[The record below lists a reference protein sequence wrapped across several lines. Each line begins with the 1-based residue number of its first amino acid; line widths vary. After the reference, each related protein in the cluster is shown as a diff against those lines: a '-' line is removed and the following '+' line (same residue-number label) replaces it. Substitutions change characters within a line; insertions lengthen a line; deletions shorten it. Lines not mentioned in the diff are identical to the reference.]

1 MEMNSKDIKMNV
13 LPNELDMKA
22 QEAAT
27 AIFEMEQ
34 LLANVQDTVNRTEYY
49 WNGEAAELNRK
60 VFLEQ
65 KEDMEEILTRLK
77 EYPATLRKVANI
89 YRETEERPKAEPW
102 SSLLLVN
109 KVNIG

>member
-22 QEAAT
+22 QEATT

-49 WNGEAAELNRK
+49 WNGEAAEINRK

-65 KEDMEEILTRLK
+65 KEDMEAILSRLK
-77 EYPATLRKVANI
+77 EYPETLRKVANI
-89 YRETEERPKAEPW
+89 YRETEEKPKAEPW
-102 SSLLLVN
+102 SSNL
-109 KVNIG
+109 IE

>member
-89 YRETEERPKAEPW
+89 YRETEERPKAVPW
-102 SSLLLVN
+102 SSNL
-109 KVNIG
+109 ID

>member
-1 MEMNSKDIKMNV
+1 MEMNSKAIKMNV

-22 QEAAT
+22 QEATT

-89 YRETEERPKAEPW
+89 YRETEEKPKAVPW
-102 SSLLLVN
+102 SSNL
-109 KVNIG
+109 ID

>member
-22 QEAAT
+22 QEATT

-77 EYPATLRKVANI
+77 EYPGQHSGKLRIFTVKQKRDQRQRRGPVI
-89 YRETEERPKAEPW
+89 
-102 SSLLLVN
+102 
-109 KVNIG
+109 

>member
-1 MEMNSKDIKMNV
+1 MEINSKDIKMNV
-13 LPNELDMKA
+13 LPNELDIKA

-49 WNGEAAELNRK
+49 WNGEAAEINRK

-65 KEDMEEILTRLK
+65 KEDMEAILSRLK
-77 EYPATLRKVANI
+77 EYPETLRKVANI
-89 YRETEERPKAEPW
+89 YREIEEKPKAEPW
-102 SSLLLVN
+102 SSNL
-109 KVNIG
+109 IE

>member
-22 QEAAT
+22 QEATT

-89 YRETEERPKAEPW
+89 YRETEEKPKAVPW
-102 SSLLLVN
+102 SSNL
-109 KVNIG
+109 ID

>member
-22 QEAAT
+22 QEATT

-34 LLANVQDTVNRTEYY
+34 LLANVQDTVSRTEYY

-89 YRETEERPKAEPW
+89 YRETEEKPKAVPW
-102 SSLLLVN
+102 SSNL
-109 KVNIG
+109 ID

>member
-1 MEMNSKDIKMNV
+1 MEMNSKNIKMNV

-89 YRETEERPKAEPW
+89 YRETEEKPKVVPW
-102 SSLLLVN
+102 SSNL
-109 KVNIG
+109 ID

>member
-22 QEAAT
+22 QEATT

-89 YRETEERPKAEPW
+89 YRETEAKGSA
-102 SSLLLVN
+102 V
-109 KVNIG
+109 VQ

>member
-27 AIFEMEQ
+27 AIFEIEQ

-89 YRETEERPKAEPW
+89 YRETEEKPKAVPW
-102 SSLLLVN
+102 SSNL
-109 KVNIG
+109 ID

>member
-1 MEMNSKDIKMNV
+1 MEINSKDIKMNV
-13 LPNELDMKA
+13 LPNELDIKA

-49 WNGEAAELNRK
+49 WNGEAAEINRK

-65 KEDMEEILTRLK
+65 KEDMEAILSRLK
-77 EYPATLRKVANI
+77 EYPERLRKVANI
-89 YRETEERPKAEPW
+89 YRETEEKPKAEPW
-102 SSLLLVN
+102 SSNL
-109 KVNIG
+109 IE

>member
-1 MEMNSKDIKMNV
+1 MNSKDIKMNV

-89 YRETEERPKAEPW
+89 YRETEEKPKAVPW
-102 SSLLLVN
+102 SSNL
-109 KVNIG
+109 ID

>member
-13 LPNELDMKA
+13 LPNELDIKA

-65 KEDMEEILTRLK
+65 KDDMEEILTRLK
-77 EYPATLRKVANI
+77 EYPETLRKVANI
-89 YRETEERPKAEPW
+89 YRETEEKPKAVPW
-102 SSLLLVN
+102 SSNL
-109 KVNIG
+109 ID

>member
-22 QEAAT
+22 QEAKT

-89 YRETEERPKAEPW
+89 YRETEEKPKAAPW
-102 SSLLLVN
+102 SSNL
-109 KVNIG
+109 ID

>member
-1 MEMNSKDIKMNV
+1 MEMNIKNIKMNV

-22 QEAAT
+22 QEATT

-89 YRETEERPKAEPW
+89 YRETEEKPKAVPW
-102 SSLLLVN
+102 SSNL
-109 KVNIG
+109 ID

>member
-22 QEAAT
+22 QEATT

-60 VFLEQ
+60 VFLDQ

-89 YRETEERPKAEPW
+89 YRETEEKPKAVPW
-102 SSLLLVN
+102 SSNL
-109 KVNIG
+109 ID

>member
-22 QEAAT
+22 QEATT

-60 VFLEQ
+60 VLLEQ

-89 YRETEERPKAEPW
+89 YRETEEKPKAVPW
-102 SSLLLVN
+102 SSNL
-109 KVNIG
+109 ID

>member
-1 MEMNSKDIKMNV
+1 MEMSSKNIKMNV
-13 LPNELDMKA
+13 LPNELDVKA

-89 YRETEERPKAEPW
+89 YRETEEKPKAVPW
-102 SSLLLVN
+102 SSNL
-109 KVNIG
+109 ID

>member
-89 YRETEERPKAEPW
+89 YRETEEKPKAVPW
-102 SSLLLVN
+102 SSNL
-109 KVNIG
+109 ID

>member
-1 MEMNSKDIKMNV
+1 
-13 LPNELDMKA
+13 
-22 QEAAT
+22 
-27 AIFEMEQ
+27 MEQ

-89 YRETEERPKAEPW
+89 YRETEEKPKAVPW
-102 SSLLLVN
+102 SSNL
-109 KVNIG
+109 ID

>member
-1 MEMNSKDIKMNV
+1 MEINSKDIKMNV
-13 LPNELDMKA
+13 LPNELDIKA

-89 YRETEERPKAEPW
+89 YRETEEKPKAEPW
-102 SSLLLVN
+102 SSNL
-109 KVNIG
+109 IE

>member
-22 QEAAT
+22 QEATT

-34 LLANVQDTVNRTEYY
+34 LLANVQDTVNRTEFY

-89 YRETEERPKAEPW
+89 YRETEEKPKAVPW
-102 SSLLLVN
+102 SSNL
-109 KVNIG
+109 ID

>member
-1 MEMNSKDIKMNV
+1 MEMNSKNIKMNV

-22 QEAAT
+22 QEATT

-89 YRETEERPKAEPW
+89 YRETEEKPKVVPW
-102 SSLLLVN
+102 SSNL
-109 KVNIG
+109 ID

>member
-1 MEMNSKDIKMNV
+1 MEINSKDIKMNV
-13 LPNELDMKA
+13 LPNELDIKA

-49 WNGEAAELNRK
+49 WNGEAAEINRK

-65 KEDMEEILTRLK
+65 KEDMEAILSRLK
-77 EYPATLRKVANI
+77 EYPETLRKVANI
-89 YRETEERPKAEPW
+89 FRETEEKPKAEPW
-102 SSLLLVN
+102 SSNL
-109 KVNIG
+109 IE

>member
-1 MEMNSKDIKMNV
+1 MEINSKDIKMNV
-13 LPNELDMKA
+13 LPNELDIKA

-49 WNGEAAELNRK
+49 WNGEAAEINRK

-65 KEDMEEILTRLK
+65 KEDMESILSRLK
-77 EYPATLRKVANI
+77 EYPESLRKVANI
-89 YRETEERPKAEPW
+89 YRETEEKPKAEPW
-102 SSLLLVN
+102 SSNL
-109 KVNIG
+109 IE

>member
-1 MEMNSKDIKMNV
+1 MEINSKDIKINV
-13 LPNELDMKA
+13 LPNELDIKA

-49 WNGEAAELNRK
+49 WNGEAAEINRK

-65 KEDMEEILTRLK
+65 KEDMEAILSRLK
-77 EYPATLRKVANI
+77 EYPETLRKVANI
-89 YRETEERPKAEPW
+89 YRETEEKPKAEPW
-102 SSLLLVN
+102 SSNL
-109 KVNIG
+109 IE

>member
-1 MEMNSKDIKMNV
+1 MEMNSKDIKTNV

-22 QEAAT
+22 QEATT

-89 YRETEERPKAEPW
+89 YRETEEKPKAVPW
-102 SSLLLVN
+102 SSNL
-109 KVNIG
+109 ID

>member
-1 MEMNSKDIKMNV
+1 MEINSKDIKMNV
-13 LPNELDMKA
+13 LPNELDIKA

-49 WNGEAAELNRK
+49 WNGEAAEINRK

-65 KEDMEEILTRLK
+65 KEDMEAILSRLK
-77 EYPATLRKVANI
+77 EYPETLRKVANI
-89 YRETEERPKAEPW
+89 YRETEEKPKAVPW
-102 SSLLLVN
+102 SSNL
-109 KVNIG
+109 ID

>member
-1 MEMNSKDIKMNV
+1 MEINSKDIKMNV
-13 LPNELDMKA
+13 LPNELDIKA

-49 WNGEAAELNRK
+49 WKGEAAEINRK

-65 KEDMEEILTRLK
+65 KEDMEAILSRLK
-77 EYPATLRKVANI
+77 EYPETLRKVANI
-89 YRETEERPKAEPW
+89 YRETEEKPKAEPG
-102 SSLLLVN
+102 SSNL
-109 KVNIG
+109 IE

>member
-89 YRETEERPKAEPW
+89 YRETEEKPKAEPW
-102 SSLLLVN
+102 SSNL
-109 KVNIG
+109 IE

>member
-1 MEMNSKDIKMNV
+1 MEMNSKNIKMNV

-22 QEAAT
+22 QEATT

-89 YRETEERPKAEPW
+89 YRETEEKPKAVPW
-102 SSLLLVN
+102 SSNL
-109 KVNIG
+109 ID

>member
-27 AIFEMEQ
+27 AILEMEQ

-77 EYPATLRKVANI
+77 EYPAT
-89 YRETEERPKAEPW
+89 PW
-102 SSLLLVN
+102 SSNL
-109 KVNIG
+109 ID

>member
-1 MEMNSKDIKMNV
+1 MEINSKDIKMNV

-22 QEAAT
+22 QEATT

-49 WNGEAAELNRK
+49 WNGEAAELKRK

-89 YRETEERPKAEPW
+89 YRETEEKPKAVPW
-102 SSLLLVN
+102 SSNL
-109 KVNIG
+109 ID

>member
-22 QEAAT
+22 QEATT

-77 EYPATLRKVANI
+77 EYPATLRKVADA
-89 YRETEERPKAEPW
+89 P
-102 SSLLLVN
+102 LDFF
-109 KVNIG
+109 

>member
-22 QEAAT
+22 QEATT

-65 KEDMEEILTRLK
+65 KDDMEEILTRLK
-77 EYPATLRKVANI
+77 EYPETLRKVANI
-89 YRETEERPKAEPW
+89 YRETEEKPKAVPW
-102 SSLLLVN
+102 SSNL
-109 KVNIG
+109 ID

>member
-34 LLANVQDTVNRTEYY
+34 LLANVQDAVNRTEYY

-89 YRETEERPKAEPW
+89 YRETEEKPKAVPW
-102 SSLLLVN
+102 SSNL
-109 KVNIG
+109 ID

>member
-89 YRETEERPKAEPW
+89 YRETEEKPKAAPW
-102 SSLLLVN
+102 SSNL
-109 KVNIG
+109 ID

>member
-22 QEAAT
+22 QEAAI

-89 YRETEERPKAEPW
+89 YRETEEKPKAVPW
-102 SSLLLVN
+102 SSNL
-109 KVNIG
+109 ID